1 MVTTNLRRPHMN
13 EPMTHATEVLVNAS
27 VIINNDRNKTY
38 GHVIDDYNK
47 VRDIFHALTGIQ
59 LDLHECLMFMASVK
73 LARLRTN
80 LQRDILHKDSLVD
93 LIGYLALQAEITE
106 PT

>member
-1 MVTTNLRRPHMN
+1 
-13 EPMTHATEVLVNAS
+13 MTHATNVLLNAS
-27 VIINNDRNKTY
+27 IIINNDRNNTY
-38 GHVIDDYNK
+38 GHVVDDYNK
-47 VRDIFHALTGIQ
+47 VRNIFHALTGIE

-73 LARLRTN
+73 LARIRTN
-80 LQRDILHKDSLVD
+80 LERDILHKDSLTD

>member
-1 MVTTNLRRPHMN
+1 MS
-13 EPMTHATEVLVNAS
+13 EPMTHATNVLLNAS
-27 VIINNDRNKTY
+27 IIINNDRNNTY
-38 GHVIDDYNK
+38 GHVVDDYNK
-47 VRDIFHALTGIQ
+47 VRNIFHALTGIE

-73 LARLRTN
+73 LARIRTN
-80 LQRDILHKDSLVD
+80 LERDILHKDSLTD

>member
-1 MVTTNLRRPHMN
+1 MN
-13 EPMTHATEVLVNAS
+13 EPMTHATNVLLNAS
-27 VIINNDRNKTY
+27 IIINNDRNNTY
-38 GHVIDDYNK
+38 GHVVDDYNK
-47 VRDIFHALTGIQ
+47 VRNIFHALTGIE

-80 LQRDILHKDSLVD
+80 LERDILHKDSLTD

>member
-1 MVTTNLRRPHMN
+1 MN
-13 EPMTHATEVLVNAS
+13 EPMTNATNVLLNAS
-27 VIINNDRNKTY
+27 IIINNDRNNTY
-38 GHVIDDYNK
+38 GHVVDDYNK
-47 VRDIFHALTGIQ
+47 VRNIFHALTGIE

-80 LQRDILHKDSLVD
+80 LERDILHKDSLTD

>member
-1 MVTTNLRRPHMN
+1 MN
-13 EPMTHATEVLVNAS
+13 EPMTHATNVLLNAS
-27 VIINNDRNKTY
+27 IIINNDRNNTY
-38 GHVIDDYNK
+38 GHVVDDYNK
-47 VRDIFHALTGIQ
+47 VRNIFHALTGIE

-73 LARLRTN
+73 LARIRTN
-80 LQRDILHKDSLVD
+80 LERDILHKDSLTD